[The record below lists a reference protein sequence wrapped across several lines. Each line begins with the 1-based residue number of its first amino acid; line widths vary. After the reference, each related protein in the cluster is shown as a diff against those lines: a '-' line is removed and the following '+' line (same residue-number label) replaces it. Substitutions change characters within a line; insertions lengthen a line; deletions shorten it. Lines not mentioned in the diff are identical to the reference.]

1 MTCGAGA
8 GGTGLWCLEAPP
20 ALSVVS
26 VPSGMSHDASSRVAT
41 SKALRGWPEVA
52 ARRIGCW
59 SCRLF
64 IRNSSA
70 IHPQF
75 IRQLVAFVLF
85 LRAVGS
91 KDSTE
96 RRRPGPLGE
105 RPEARRPHE
114 PGGGSDRGNTRC
126 ADTDGS
132 GAGRGGL
139 GFAPTVLALASKS
152 RCRA

>member
-59 SCRLF
+59 SCKLF

-70 IHPQF
+70 IHRGF
-75 IRQLVAFVLF
+75 IA
-85 LRAVGS
+85 
-91 KDSTE
+91 DSSLAATLH
-96 RRRPGPLGE
+96 G
-105 RPEARRPHE
+105 
-114 PGGGSDRGNTRC
+114 
-126 ADTDGS
+126 
-132 GAGRGGL
+132 GRGGGL
-139 GFAPTVLALASKS
+139 KKTQGET
-152 RCRA
+152 

>member
-1 MTCGAGA
+1 MTCGAGG

-75 IRQLVAFVLF
+75 IRNSSLAATLHAT
-85 LRAVGS
+85 LHG
-91 KDSTE
+91 
-96 RRRPGPLGE
+96 
-105 RPEARRPHE
+105 
-114 PGGGSDRGNTRC
+114 
-126 ADTDGS
+126 
-132 GAGRGGL
+132 GRGGGL
-139 GFAPTVLALASKS
+139 KKTQGET
-152 RCRA
+152 

>member
-75 IRQLVAFVLF
+75 IRNSSAIHRWLRPYTQPYTVAEAGASRKPKAKHRGW
-85 LRAVGS
+85 RA
-91 KDSTE
+91 
-96 RRRPGPLGE
+96 
-105 RPEARRPHE
+105 
-114 PGGGSDRGNTRC
+114 
-126 ADTDGS
+126 
-132 GAGRGGL
+132 
-139 GFAPTVLALASKS
+139 
-152 RCRA
+152 